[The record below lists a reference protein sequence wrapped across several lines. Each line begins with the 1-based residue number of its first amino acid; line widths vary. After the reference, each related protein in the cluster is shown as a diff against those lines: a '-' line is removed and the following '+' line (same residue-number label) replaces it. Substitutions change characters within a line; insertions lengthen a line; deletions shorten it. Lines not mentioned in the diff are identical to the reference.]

1 MKHAVY
7 LLIIFSFLRKL
18 ASRILKPAPRIVLP
32 PGSPREPHGESPGH
46 PVQVAVAVARTLAS
60 PRPKGEPT
68 YDYFRVA
75 TCIDRE
81 TAYALADTLNDM
93 EPGYG
98 HLFFISIP
106 DEEITGYALENLAIE
121 KIRLNRQNIRKC
133 PDPEYLEK
141 IMQSAALSVILHGIY
156 QHR

>member
-1 MKHAVY
+1 MKSLRIAIY
-7 LLIIFSFLRKL
+7 LSIAIHFLRKTARKL
-18 ASRILKPAPRIVLP
+18 S
-32 PGSPREPHGESPGH
+32 PGSPREPHGNTHGESPGH
-46 PVQVAVAVARTLAS
+46 PVQVTVAITRTLAS
-60 PRPKGEPT
+60 PRPKGAPT
-68 YDYFRVA
+68 HDYFRVA

-93 EPGYG
+93 EHGYG